1 MDILGIVAALAPD
14 HAVHATQE
22 QLDSMGPD
30 VDVKCSC
37 GVRLTFLATE
47 IAKLEPTTKA
57 EIAFQIGTRSTVT
70 FPEGSPADELLKR
83 SAMKGKVRD
92 GS

>member
-1 MDILGIVAALAPD
+1 MDILGIVAALSPD

-22 QLDSMGPD
+22 QLDSTGPD
-30 VDVKCSC
+30 VEVKCSC

-47 IAKLEPTTKA
+47 IAKLEPAAKA
-57 EIAFQIGTRSTVT
+57 EIAFQVGTRSEVT
-70 FPEGSPADELLKR
+70 AGS
-83 SAMKGKVRD
+83 KGKVRD